1 MVRKIVYTV
10 FVCLSFFPLFGQS
23 ESGGVPVFIS
33 DMRTHI
39 VELQTSCVR
48 RPTKVAVGVRVTF
61 DSDLHDID
69 REVHPIDVELSYI
82 EGYLEGR
89 RRKGASPVIYRC
101 ESEITRNRPER
112 CIWRLCEDT
121 IVRWMWHQPYSVIEC
136 RDYVFTENTKRWTF
150 VVTLYLMPRK

>member
-1 MVRKIVYTV
+1 M
-10 FVCLSFFPLFGQS
+10 
-23 ESGGVPVFIS
+23 
-33 DMRTHI
+33 
-39 VELQTSCVR
+39 
-48 RPTKVAVGVRVTF
+48 TF

-101 ESEITRNRPER
+101 ESEITRKRPDL

>member
-1 MVRKIVYTV
+1 MYTV
-10 FVCLSFFPLFGQS
+10 FFCLSFFPLFGQS

-101 ESEITRNRPER
+101 ESEITRKRPDR
-112 CIWRLCEDT
+112 
-121 IVRWMWHQPYSVIEC
+121 
-136 RDYVFTENTKRWTF
+136 
-150 VVTLYLMPRK
+150 

>member
-1 MVRKIVYTV
+1 MYTV
-10 FVCLSFFPLFGQS
+10 FFCLSFFPLFGQS

-89 RRKGASPVIYRC
+89 LRKGAYPVI
-101 ESEITRNRPER
+101 NR
-112 CIWRLCEDT
+112 
-121 IVRWMWHQPYSVIEC
+121 
-136 RDYVFTENTKRWTF
+136 
-150 VVTLYLMPRK
+150 

>member
-1 MVRKIVYTV
+1 MIKKVVYTV
-10 FVCLSFFPLFGQS
+10 FFCLSFFSLFGQS

-82 EGYLEGR
+82 EG
-89 RRKGASPVIYRC
+89 
-101 ESEITRNRPER
+101 
-112 CIWRLCEDT
+112 
-121 IVRWMWHQPYSVIEC
+121 
-136 RDYVFTENTKRWTF
+136 
-150 VVTLYLMPRK
+150 